1 MALRELDV
9 QRAYHKGKD
18 DIATDFYLPAIAT
31 ARRYDRAVGYFSSS
45 IFLLAWPSLKRF
57 VSNGGRMRLIC
68 SPVLSEQDELAMR
81 QGYSEQADLELG
93 DTIKKQFAELLASPG
108 LAKPVT
114 VLASLVANGVI
125 DCRVA
130 WLSNAAEGRTSRI
143 FHDKMGLLEDDAGDR
158 VVFKGSMNET
168 WPALSLDGNIESID
182 VFASWRDEGEKS
194 RIRDEARYFEDLWE
208 GRWPGV
214 VVKPLPESA
223 RSEIISASR
232 SADWPSLVDEICEEL
247 ESAAQWSPEASQ
259 PGGRLPR
266 PHQVAALN
274 AWTDAGR
281 RGILEHATGSGKT
294 FTALCA
300 MQAAFHLNEIPIV
313 AVPSDLLLDQWERE
327 IHTTFA
333 ASGVELLVCGGGNDG
348 WRHSALLRSWT
359 RPPSPGKPPRAV
371 LTTMQTASGPQFI
384 GLCASGDHLFLIGD
398 EVHRLGAPEAQN
410 VLTLQTGPRLGLS
423 ATPRRAGDP
432 AGTAAIIGY
441 FGGIVPPPFTLED
454 AIRSGTLTPYA
465 YHPHSVEL
473 EPDEQDEWSRLTAQ
487 IKRTYARGHLAGSGW
502 GDGAEARF
510 KMLLIARARIAKGAR
525 RKTAKALEILQTA
538 YSPGQRWI
546 VYCDDQDQ
554 LNEVADT
561 LRSAGVP
568 DVYEYH
574 SAMIG
579 DAKATLNVFQR
590 SGGIV
595 VAIRCLDEGV
605 DIPSVSHAL
614 ILASSRNP
622 REFIQRRGRVLRRH
636 PGKLL
641 AHIHDVL
648 ITPADADD
656 GHGEFDSMLRG
667 ELLRAIEFGT
677 NAVNPAAVSDL
688 KRIAARM
695 KIDWDELS
703 AGFEVDETPAIETGE
718 AVA

>member
-1 MALRELDV
+1 MALRDLNV

-18 DIATDFYLPAIAT
+18 DIATDFYLPAIAA
-31 ARRYDRAVGYFSSS
+31 ARRYDRAVGFFSSS
-45 IFLLAWPSLKRF
+45 IFLLAWPSIKKF

-81 QGYSEQADLELG
+81 QGYSEQGEIELG
-93 DTIKKQFAELLASPG
+93 DAIRKQFAELLASPG
-108 LAKPVT
+108 LAKPAT

-130 WLSNAAEGRTSRI
+130 WLSSAAEGRSLRI
-143 FHDKMGLLEDDAGDR
+143 FHDKMGLVEDEASDQI
-158 VVFKGSMNET
+158 VFKGSMNET
-168 WPALSLDGNIESID
+168 WPALALDGNIESID
-182 VFASWRDEGEKS
+182 VFASWRDEGERS
-194 RIRDEARYFEDLWE
+194 RVRDEARYFEDLWE

-223 RSEIISASR
+223 RSEIVSASR
-232 SADWPSLVDEICEEL
+232 SADWPTMVDEICEEL
-247 ESAAQWSPEASQ
+247 ETAAQWSPEASQ

-266 PHQVAALN
+266 PHQVAALT

-327 IHTTFA
+327 IRTTFA
-333 ASGVELLVCGGGNDG
+333 ASGLELLVCGGGHEG
-348 WRHSALLRSWT
+348 WRQSGMLRSWT
-359 RPPSPGKPPRAV
+359 RSPAPGKPPRAV

-384 GLCASGDHLFLIGD
+384 GLCVQGDHLFFVGD

-410 VLTLQTGPRLGLS
+410 VLTLQTGARLGLS

-432 AGTAAIIGY
+432 AGTSAIMNY
-441 FGGIVPPPFTLED
+441 FGGIIPPPFTLED
-454 AIRSGTLTPYA
+454 AIRAGTLTPYA
-465 YHPHSVEL
+465 YHPHFVEFD
-473 EPDEQDEWSRLTAQ
+473 PHEQHEWSRLTAQ
-487 IKRTYARGHLAGSGW
+487 IKRAYARWHAGGGSW
-502 GDGAEARF
+502 DEGAETRF
-510 KMLLIARARIAKGAR
+510 KMLLVARARIAKGAG
-525 RKTAKALEILQTA
+525 RKVAKALEIVQSA
-538 YSPGQRWI
+538 YVPGQRWI
-546 VYCDDQDQ
+546 VYCDDQGQ
-554 LNEVADT
+554 LNDVAAA
-561 LRSAGVP
+561 LRSAGVQ
-568 DVYEYH
+568 DVFEYH
-574 SAMIG
+574 SAMAG
-579 DAKATLNVFQR
+579 DATVTLEVFQR

-641 AHIHDVL
+641 AHIYDVL
-648 ITPADADD
+648 ITPD
-656 GHGEFDSMLRG
+656 GGEGEFDSMLRG

-677 NAVNPAAVSDL
+677 NAINPAAVADL
-688 KRIAARM
+688 KRIALRLN
-695 KIDWDELS
+695 INWDELS
-703 AGFEVDETPAIETGE
+703 SGFEVDGTSDIPTGE